1 MGGQKSGGGARTPYE
16 APNKLSSAQM
26 LRIVDVI
33 SEGVVAGFANG
44 NDAPFKSVF
53 FNDTPVQNPDG
64 SYNFKGVTAVFQRGT
79 PDQSYIPGWE
89 SVERTVSVSNPVKN
103 QSPVIRTVSDSGPT
117 RLRVTVGVERNAAIQ
132 DNGDTLAADTAL
144 IIQLVNDDG
153 VQQQRHVNFTEKGSG
168 AFYHDEVFDQLPKA
182 PFSIKVSRPTPDSN
196 SDKIQNNTFFASYV
210 EITDAKLCYPFTA
223 LAALSI
229 DSDQFGGQ
237 NPRRNYLIRG
247 IEVQVPSNY
256 DPETRAYT
264 GLWDGSF
271 KTAWTNNPAW
281 VLYDLVCQERYSTLA
296 LRLAPEDI
304 DKWSLYQV
312 ARYCDEMVPDGF
324 GGLEPRFTCNAYL
337 TDRRQAGELLTELAS
352 AFCGMPLWNGNQLSV
367 LLDQGGDPVAQYD
380 NSNVVDGQFAY
391 NGVALK
397 STYTAV
403 LVRFAD
409 KYDSYRSKTEYVA
422 DAEAVARYG
431 LNIQSVTAFGCTT
444 RGQAVRYGQWILQTG
459 LRQQDAV
466 SFTVGRE
473 GLKHLPYDII
483 QIADNHFA
491 DAQLGGQVLAVSGRV
506 VTLDRTITENLA
518 GWWFQYLALEQNAQ
532 GETVPK
538 HYSLKVVS
546 QPQPNQLLLDGD
558 PSGLGYDDHWALSGK
573 VVPRQYRAV
582 SIKENTDDGTYT
594 ITALRHDPTKYAAVD
609 NSALFEAGATTKYGR
624 QPQLGNSNLS
634 TNGRDLTLSWENL
647 SADGQVVSY
656 DIKIFK
662 DGRLWRH
669 IPDAPSAEIS
679 LQGLPNGDYR
689 AEIRGRTARGV
700 LSKPLE
706 KAWSLNYTITGVR
719 PTPKLFAI
727 GLNWTLPSPLLAEAH
742 TEIRYGRSNNFNQAM
757 PLAKL
762 PAPQTDYQLT
772 NVKTGEHWY
781 FWLRLVDSAG
791 LAGEWTAPV
800 DGVCSDDPSLLL
812 EQLKGKIGKEQ
823 FAPGAGEELLN
834 LVGNLA
840 GNNNGMAGNT
850 GKLAGKWDFYSQMN
864 EADYVL
870 SKRINAVRSQ
880 FGGQIATVAEEM
892 KTLATRT
899 EAQARKVEAV
909 ESEVGRAKASVTQ
922 VAESFADLN
931 GKLSAAY
938 TLKVSTDT
946 RTGTKVVGG
955 ISLLADGTSGQSEVV
970 IQADKL
976 VLWNNKKLPMFT
988 VTGDKTYFNGDL
1000 IADGAILGRHI
1011 KANQTIEAPDL
1022 RGGTLYMADGRFIV
1036 TKEHGA
1042 QLRSDPNSKVG
1053 TQVDYRGLIVRNEK
1067 GHVMVRVG
1075 KLTNWGDD

>member
-1 MGGQKSGGGARTPYE
+1 MPYE
-16 APNKLSSAQM
+16 APNTLSSAQL
-26 LRIVDVI
+26 LRVVDLI
-33 SEGVVAGFANG
+33 CEGPIRGFANG
-44 NDAPFKSVF
+44 QDAPFKSVYL
-53 FNDTPVQNPDG
+53 NDTPIQNSDG
-64 SYNFKGVTAVFQRGT
+64 SYNFSGVAGFFQRGL
-79 PDQSYIPGWE
+79 PDQAYVPGFDV
-89 SVERTVSVSNPVKN
+89 SERTVAVSVQVKKTA
-103 QSPVIRTVSDSGPT
+103 PAVRTVSDPLVGG
-117 RLRVTVGVERNAAIQ
+117 LRVTLGIERNARTE
-132 DNGDTLAADTAL
+132 DNGDVRPSHTVMRIELRGASDTVWRQVEF
-144 IIQLVNDDG
+144 I
-153 VQQQRHVNFTEKGSG
+153 EKASG
-168 AFYHDEVFDQLPKA
+168 LYYEDVVFDRVPTA
-182 PFSIKVSRPTPDSN
+182 PFNIRVTRETADSTSDRV
-196 SDKIQNNTFFASYV
+196 SDKTYFASYV
-210 EITDAKLCYPFTA
+210 EVIDARLSYPYTA
-223 LAALSI
+223 FAALGI
-229 DSDQFGGQ
+229 DSEQFGGSE
-237 NPRRNYLIRG
+237 PRRNYLILGRE
-247 IEVQVPSNY
+247 ISVPSNY
-256 DPETRAYT
+256 NPETRTYT
-264 GLWDGSF
+264 GVWDGSF

-281 VLYDLVCQERYSTLA
+281 ILYDVLTQPRFSTIA
-296 LRLAPEDI
+296 RRLKPELI
-304 DKWSLYQV
+304 DKWMLYQIG
-312 ARYCDEMVPDGF
+312 RYCDELVPDGF
-324 GGLEPRFTCNAYL
+324 GGREPRFVCNVYIA
-337 TDRRQAGELLTELAS
+337 DMRQADELIETLCSVFCALPVWNGS
-352 AFCGMPLWNGNQLSV
+352 AFSAAA
-367 LLDQGGDPVAQYD
+367 DTDADPAALYN
-380 NSNVVDGQFAY
+380 NSNVVDGEFSYSGA
-391 NGVALK
+391 AFK
-397 STYTAV
+397 AIHTAV
-403 LVRFAD
+403 HVQYMD
-409 KYDSYRSKTEYVA
+409 KDDSYRLKTEYVA
-422 DAEAVARYG
+422 DHAAIERYG
-431 LNIQSVTAFGCTT
+431 LNIKQVTAFGCDS
-444 RGQAVRYGQWILQTG
+444 RGQAVRFGAWVLQTE
-459 LRQQDAV
+459 LRQTDTV
-466 SFTVGRE
+466 SFAVGRE
-473 GLKHLPYDII
+473 GLRHLPYDII
-483 QIADNHFA
+483 QVMDNDYA
-491 DAQLGGQVLAVSGRV
+491 GAELSGRLKAVSGDT
-506 VTLDRTITENLA
+506 VTLDREV
-518 GWWFQYLALEQNAQ
+518 
-532 GETVPK
+532 ETKPGAILRWEV
-538 HYSLKVVS
+538 
-546 QPQPNQLLLDGD
+546 D
-558 PSGLGYDDHWALSGK
+558 GK
-573 VVPRQYRAV
+573 VKSAKVAHILKKDTLVLDAVPDAAAGGVWVLADRVKPRLYRAV
-582 SIKENTDDGTYT
+582 EIRENAEEGTYQ
-594 ITALRHDPTKYAAVD
+594 ITALLHDPAKYAAVD
-609 NSALFEAGATTKYGR
+609 NSAALFAAGATTNHSR

-823 FAPGAGEELLN
+823 FAPGAGEDLVN

-840 GNNNGMAGNT
+840 GSQGMAGNT
-850 GKLAGKWDFYSQMN
+850 GKQAGKWDFYSQMN

-880 FGGQIATVAEEM
+880 FGDKIATVAEEM

-909 ESEVGRAKASVTQ
+909 ESEVDRAKASVTQ
-922 VAESFADLN
+922 VAQSFADLN

-970 IQADKL
+970 IQADRL

-1000 IADGAILGRHI
+1000 IADGSILGRHI
-1011 KANQTIEAPDL
+1011 KANQTIEAPDI
-1022 RGGTLYMADGRFIV
+1022 RGGTLNMADGRFIV

-1053 TQVDYRGLIVRNEK
+1053 TQLDYRGLIVRNEK

-1075 KLTNWGDD
+1075 RLTNWGDD